1 LNSADFVKVI
11 TYIRSQYT
19 TVADWPI
26 VSVQR
31 QLVNGFNYIIDLK
44 SAAGE
49 TGHFTVYSTFQGDI
63 TIKTALLKVNSTIF
77 NGTVSSTATA
87 PSATA
92 TVPQ

>member
-11 TYIRSQYT
+11 AYIRSQYT

-26 VSVQR
+26 VSVKR

-44 SAAGE
+44 SATGE

-63 TIKTALLKVNSTIF
+63 TVKTALLNNSTIF